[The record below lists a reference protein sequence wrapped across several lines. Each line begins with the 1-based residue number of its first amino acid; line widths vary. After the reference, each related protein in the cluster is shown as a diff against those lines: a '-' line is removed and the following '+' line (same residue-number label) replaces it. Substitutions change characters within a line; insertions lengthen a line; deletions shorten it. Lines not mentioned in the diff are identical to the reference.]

1 MTLRINYFDVVQ
13 RAVGTGD
20 AKRLAQAIERL
31 SATFRAGRPLSYG
44 DVETRRA
51 YLWHLLPAH
60 VTDVSQ
66 LLEDHPALFEGAALK
81 VVALGAGP
89 GSEVLAF
96 LDVLTRRR
104 ARGEPDRLARVEVQ
118 RVDHF
123 GSWDKDFA
131 ALYAAAREACAERDP
146 AFGVDYELEAPA
158 SGLVA
163 DLTLPLGVKVR
174 DAVREADLVLG
185 INLLSE
191 LPPRGEPELPEGTV
205 GALRTLYAQL
215 KPGAQVWWVD
225 REGAPGVRERLEA
238 AADLALERPGVVR
251 SELRTRHTRCGS
263 KPTRKTRT
271 LYNRVKLPTTKD
283 QDQPVL
289 NCRTAWV
296 ALTVGPRPE
305 GE

>member
-13 RAVGTGD
+13 RAVGVGD
-20 AKRLAQAIERL
+20 ARRLAQAIERL
-31 SATFRAGRPLSYG
+31 SATFRMGRPLSYT
-44 DVETRRA
+44 DAETRRA

-66 LLEDHPALFEGAALK
+66 LLEDHPELFQREALT

-104 ARGEPDRLARVEVQ
+104 ERGEEDALRKVEVL
-118 RVDHF
+118 RVDQY

-131 ALYAAAREACAERDP
+131 ALLRTTREACAPRDP
-146 AFGVDYELEAPA
+146 AFGEAYDLEAPTQ
-158 SGLVA
+158 GLIA
-163 DLTLPLGVKVR
+163 DLTLPLGAPVKAALQR
-174 DAVREADLVLG
+174 ADLVLG

-191 LPPRGEPELPEGTV
+191 LPPRGEPELPDGTV
-205 GALRTLYAQL
+205 GALTQLYGL
-215 KPGAQVWWVD
+215 LPPGARVWWVD
-225 REGAPGVRERLEA
+225 REGAPGVRERLEQA
-238 AADLALERPGVVR
+238 AELGLTREGVTRGEVKV
-251 SELRTRHTRCGS
+251 RHTRCGS
-263 KPTRKTRT
+263 QPTKATRT

-283 QDQPVL
+283 KDQPVL

-296 ALTVGPRPE
+296 SSPWRA
-305 GE
+305 